1 MVQSRSIDP
10 NADAHCGSEHQ
21 PPNTEVTGR
30 AGLSGTHLPYSHPNP
45 SFRKSSGSGASSS
58 NRRAEQGFTTAK
70 TPAPPRTARPRA
82 RRSRSCR
89 SGGAEE
95 AEKADS
101 ARREARGDQAA
112 AAASPSSGDGKLRLE
127 LWPEHCARRG
137 PALSAKPTTPA
148 QPAGPGPA
156 PAQGQGLRK
165 RAPGSYGTA
174 GR

>member
-1 MVQSRSIDP
+1 MKFSDRELSSPPASRGVS
-10 NADAHCGSEHQ
+10 ADLGRSVRANHPPHTPALDSPPPLQ
-21 PPNTEVTGR
+21 P
-30 AGLSGTHLPYSHPNP
+30 AATHS
-45 SFRKSSGSGASSS
+45 
-58 NRRAEQGFTTAK
+58 
-70 TPAPPRTARPRA
+70 PAPPRTARPRA
-82 RRSRSCR
+82 RRSRRCR

-95 AEKADS
+95 AEEADS

-112 AAASPSSGDGKLRLE
+112 AAASLSSGDGKQRLE

-137 PALSAKPTTPA
+137 PALSAQPTTPA
-148 QPAGPGPA
+148 QPAGSGPA